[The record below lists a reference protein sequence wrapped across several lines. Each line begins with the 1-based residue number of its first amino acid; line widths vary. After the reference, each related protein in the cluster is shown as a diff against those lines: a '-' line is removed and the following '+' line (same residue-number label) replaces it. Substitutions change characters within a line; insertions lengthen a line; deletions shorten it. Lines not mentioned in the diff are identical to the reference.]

1 MNNSKYLGRP
11 YAFVIAGLLVVSLA
25 SFVAIV
31 LLDRSAA
38 VRAIAINWVVLVFA
52 GGVAATYMTRRAEA
66 RDRSVIAT
74 SRPFDRKHR

>member
-11 YAFVIAGLLVVSLA
+11 YAFVVAGLLVVSLA

-31 LLDRSAA
+31 MLDRSAA
-38 VRAIAINWVVLVFA
+38 VRAIAINWVVMVFA
-52 GGVAATYMTRRAEA
+52 GGIAGMYMTRRAEA